1 MKTVNDVFTINY
13 LTVTCLISMYN
24 IVIIF
29 SNMTAHEY
37 FLHESVLWL
46 VKYYNLLIICLLIRK
61 PFLISQIYTF
71 WLYVS

>member
-1 MKTVNDVFTINY
+1 MKAVNDVFTINY
-13 LTVTCLISMYN
+13 LAVTCLISMYN

-37 FLHESVLWL
+37 FLHESVLWP
-46 VKYYNLLIICLLIRK
+46 VKYYNLPIKCLLIRK

-71 WLYVS
+71 